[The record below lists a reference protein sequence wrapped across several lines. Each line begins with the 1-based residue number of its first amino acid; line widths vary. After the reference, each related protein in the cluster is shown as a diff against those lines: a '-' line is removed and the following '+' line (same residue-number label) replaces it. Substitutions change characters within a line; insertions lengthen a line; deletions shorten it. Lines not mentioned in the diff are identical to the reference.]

1 VAIAHSTGLKAYDL
15 NSGFKSAFDTTGVI
29 RIYSGTAPGPDNA
42 VTGTLLSTLTLAAT
56 SFSVSGGVAT
66 AGAIA
71 SDTSAAATGTAG
83 YFRVSLSG
91 DATGAS
97 TTLRRLEGTVGTS
110 GADLNL
116 NNTSITSGGT
126 VSISSFSYTHPA

>member
-1 VAIAHSTGLKAYDL
+1 LKSYDL
-15 NSGFKSAFDTTGVI
+15 SSGFKSAFDSTGVI

-126 VSISSFSYTHPA
+126 VSISSWTYTHPA